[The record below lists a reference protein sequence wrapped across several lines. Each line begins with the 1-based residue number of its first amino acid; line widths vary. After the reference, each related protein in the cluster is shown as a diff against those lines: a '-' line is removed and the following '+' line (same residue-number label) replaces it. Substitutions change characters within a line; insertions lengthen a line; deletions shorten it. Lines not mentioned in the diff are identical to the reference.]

1 VLVSSGGVAT
11 GVVLGILMAIAIGGI
26 EASTADLDSTATDTT
41 PSDVPTAVDGGID
54 STELASWARESRST
68 GTCTATAGTSVID
81 LGVGAKNGTRF
92 PWAERPLNA
101 ATVKHVRQH

>member
-41 PSDVPTAVDGGID
+41 ATDTTDTPSDVPTAVDGGID
-54 STELASWARESRST
+54 STELATRAALDDLRST
-68 GTCTATAGTSVID
+68 V
-81 LGVGAKNGTRF
+81 LVGDEAVLARW
-92 PWAERPLNA
+92 PA
-101 ATVKHVRQH
+101 APP